1 MKIKSLVLETKDMKG
16 LAAFYHQVLEL
27 PVIKTNTDL
36 LITIGTT
43 IIRFKQSTRQDPFY
57 HFAIT
62 IPSNKIEEAKEW
74 LSKKVELLWIEEY
87 KSVIADFI
95 NWKAKSVYFFDPS
108 GNVVELIARFDL
120 HNETEETFSS
130 NQLLSVSEIGL
141 VFPKADI
148 ENQTASL
155 LQQFSLSYF
164 DKQPPF
170 PNFKAVG
177 DDEGL
182 FIIVPEDRNWYP
194 TSRRSGIYPLEIA
207 FEQKTKN
214 HTIVFSYTD
223 GSFFPAALF
232 SEG

>member
-1 MKIKSLVLETKDMKG
+1 MKIKSLVLETKDRKR
-16 LAAFYHQVLEL
+16 LAAFYQEALEL
-27 PVIKTNTDL
+27 PVTQTGTDVL
-36 LITIGTT
+36 VTMGTT
-43 IIRFKQSTRQDPFY
+43 IIRFKQATKQDPFY

-95 NWKAKSVYFFDPS
+95 NWKAQSVYFFDPS
-108 GNVVELIARFDL
+108 GNIVELIARFDL

-130 NQLLSVSEIGL
+130 KQLLSVSEIGL

-148 ENQTASL
+148 ENQTAHL

-170 PNFKAVG
+170 PHFKAVG

-182 FIIVPEDRNWYP
+182 FIIV
-194 TSRRSGIYPLEIA
+194 TQVA
-207 FEQKTKN
+207 
-214 HTIVFSYTD
+214 SYKEE
-223 GSFFPAALF
+223 SIMIR
-232 SEG
+232 